1 MKNFFIYLFILINF
15 LHVLVCLIT
24 FFPPKC
30 WKHKETLENLVP
42 NQIILIAIFQ
52 LYYLCGIPLFAGP
65 VFGNMNHFS
74 GLGIFVD
81 TYPNDDKTH
90 DVSDS
95 L

>member
-1 MKNFFIYLFILINF
+1 M
-15 LHVLVCLIT
+15 
-24 FFPPKC
+24 
-30 WKHKETLENLVP
+30 
-42 NQIILIAIFQ
+42 FQ
-52 LYYLCGIPLFAGP
+52 LYYLCGIPLLAGP